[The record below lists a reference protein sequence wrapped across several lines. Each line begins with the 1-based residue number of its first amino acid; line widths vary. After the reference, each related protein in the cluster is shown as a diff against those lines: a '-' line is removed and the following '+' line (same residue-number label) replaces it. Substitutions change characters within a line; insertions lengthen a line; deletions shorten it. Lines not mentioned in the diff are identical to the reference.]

1 MSILDNNKGWER
13 DLGEFNSSITLRK
26 PSISSSLDGLLNEAW
41 CEVNILD
48 NQDTTI
54 KVPLVRGDPGTGL
67 TYRGTVRTSQ
77 ALPSSALV
85 GDAWTIASTGLTVH
99 WKRSGGWSQPFMWK
113 GREGEPGDK
122 GEPAAPMEMVKDFG
136 YTTVR
141 TPQQLPSSAS
151 QGQLVL
157 AESNDLMYQF
167 FDGSWSEGFKY
178 KGNPG
183 IPTADDKGPRGDKGL
198 EADRLVIGKAED
210 YINTADE
217 GTKPLLYKFD
227 TGFQTNN
234 TTIQPS
240 GPKSDLPVVSKT
252 WLIMDWHNWKAGE
265 TKTINYSKGLERLAA
280 YRGKRIH
287 SIAIDGTLVIKGASS
302 KTWYHLHVFGGSK
315 SDHWFVRDWCRAGS
329 DHVSFLY
336 YDDYVLIDG
345 ENELKLELGGS
356 GSGITVGI
364 QFRITMFD

>member
-99 WKRSGGWSQPFMWK
+99 WRRDGGWSKPFMWK

-141 TPQQLPSSAS
+141 TPQQLPSSPS

-210 YINTADE
+210 YINSADE
-217 GTKPLLYKFD
+217 GTKPILYKFD
-227 TGFQTNN
+227 SGFETDN
-234 TTIQPS
+234 TTITPS
-240 GPKSDLPVVSKT
+240 AARSDLPAVSAT
-252 WLIMDWHNWKAGE
+252 WGIEDWRFWDAGE
-265 TKTINYSKGLERLAA
+265 TRTINYGKGLERLIA
-280 YRGKRIH
+280 YRGKH
-287 SIAIDGTLVIKGASS
+287 YNTIAIDGTLVIKDASS
-302 KTWYHLHVFGGSK
+302 KTWYHLHKDEGSK
-315 SDHWFVRDWCRAGS
+315 GGDWFVRDWCRAGS
-329 DHVSFLY
+329 DHISFLY
-336 YDDYVLIDG
+336 TTNFASNES
-345 ENELKLELGGS
+345 ENVLKLELGGS
-356 GSGITVGI
+356 GHGIVVGI
-364 QFRITMFD
+364 QFRITIFD

>member
-210 YINTADE
+210 YINSADE

-234 TTIQPS
+234 TTITPS
-240 GPKSDLPVVSKT
+240 AAESDLPGISTT
-252 WLIMDWHNWKAGE
+252 WSIPAWGDWKAG
-265 TKTINYSKGLERLAA
+265 KTGVINYDKALERLIA
-280 YRGKRIH
+280 YRGNYFN

-302 KTWYHLHVFGGSK
+302 KTWYHLHKYEGSK
-315 SDHWFVRDWCRAGS
+315 SGHWFVRDWCRAGS
-329 DHVSFLY
+329 DHISFLHTTNFASN
-336 YDDYVLIDG
+336 G

-364 QFRITMFD
+364 QFRITIFD

>member
-54 KVPLVRGDPGTGL
+54 KVPLVRGNPGTGL

-99 WKRSGGWSQPFMWK
+99 WRRDGGWSKPFMWK

-136 YTTVR
+136 YITVR
-141 TPQQLPSSAS
+141 TPQQLPSSPS

-210 YINTADE
+210 YSNAADE

-227 TGFQTNN
+227 SGFQTNN
-234 TTIQPS
+234 TTITPS
-240 GPKSDLPVVSKT
+240 VAKSDLPFVSTTRSMISWSNLSAGDTQTGNYGDVLKR
-252 WLIMDWHNWKAGE
+252 LI
-265 TKTINYSKGLERLAA
+265 A
-280 YRGKRIH
+280 YRGKRYN

-302 KTWYHLHVFGGSK
+302 KTWYHLHKFDGSK
-315 SDHWFVRDWCRAGS
+315 SGHWFVRDWCRAGS
-329 DHVSFLY
+329 DHISFLY
-336 YDDYVLIDG
+336 YSNYIGDDT
-345 ENELKLELGGS
+345 ELKLELGGS
-356 GSGITVGI
+356 GSGITVKI
-364 QFRITMFD
+364 QYRVTMFD

>member
-99 WKRSGGWSQPFMWK
+99 WRRDGGWSKPFMWK

-234 TTIQPS
+234 TTITPS
-240 GPKSDLPVVSKT
+240 VAKSDLPGVSSPWVIT
-252 WLIMDWHNWKAGE
+252 DWRDWKAGV
-265 TKTINYSKGLERLAA
+265 TRTISYDKGLKRLIA
-280 YRGKRIH
+280 YRGKKYNT
-287 SIAIDGTLVIKGASS
+287 IAIDGTLVIKGASS
-302 KTWYHLHVFGGSK
+302 KTWYHLHKYEGSK
-315 SDHWFVRDWCRAGS
+315 GGDWFVRDWCRAGS
-329 DHVSFLY
+329 DHISFLY
-336 YDDYVLIDG
+336 TTNLASNES
-345 ENELKLELGGS
+345 ENVLKLELGGS

-364 QFRITMFD
+364 QFRITIFD

>member
-99 WKRSGGWSQPFMWK
+99 WKRDGGWSKPFMWK

-136 YTTVR
+136 YITVR

-210 YINTADE
+210 YINEADE
-217 GTKPLLYKFD
+217 GTKPILYKFD
-227 TGFQTNN
+227 SGFQTNN
-234 TTIQPS
+234 TTITPS
-240 GPKSDLPVVSKT
+240 AAESDLPAVSAT
-252 WLIMDWHNWKAGE
+252 WSMDLFTMDAGE
-265 TKTINYSKGLERLAA
+265 TRKVIGYDKGLEGLAA
-280 YRGKRIH
+280 QRGKPIK
-287 SIAIDGTLVIKGASS
+287 SIVVDGTLVIKGASS
-302 KTWYHLHVFGGSK
+302 KTWYHLHKGEGSK
-315 SDHWFVRDWCRAGS
+315 GGYWFVRDWCRAGS
-329 DHVSFLY
+329 DHVSFLFY
-336 YDDYVLIDG
+336 SDSASYDS
-345 ENELKLELGGS
+345 ENTLKLELGGS
-356 GSGITVGI
+356 GRGINIGY
-364 QFRITMFD
+364 QYRITMFD

>member
-99 WKRSGGWSQPFMWK
+99 WKRSGGWSKPFMWK

-210 YINTADE
+210 YINSADE

-227 TGFQTNN
+227 SGFQTNN
-234 TTIQPS
+234 TTITPS
-240 GPKSDLPVVSKT
+240 VGKSDLPGISTT
-252 WLIMDWHNWKAGE
+252 WSITDWGNWKAGQ
-265 TKTINYSKGLERLAA
+265 TRTINYDKGLKRLAA
-280 YRGKRIH
+280 YRGKSIN

-302 KTWYHLHVFGGSK
+302 KTWYHLHEFGGSK
-315 SDHWFVRDWCRAGS
+315 SGHWFVRDWCRAGS

-336 YDDYVLIDG
+336 YSDFVRIGG